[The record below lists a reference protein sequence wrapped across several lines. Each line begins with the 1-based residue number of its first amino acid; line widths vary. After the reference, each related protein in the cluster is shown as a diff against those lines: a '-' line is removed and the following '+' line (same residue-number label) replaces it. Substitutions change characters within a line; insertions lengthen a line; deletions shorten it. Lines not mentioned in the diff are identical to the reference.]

1 MLGGYYF
8 WWETFDFNFKN
19 IKMDL
24 VLIPISQENGT
35 PSSILVWFIK
45 SLKSSFNFG
54 SSFSYGNQTM
64 FWLYVIRFN

>member
-1 MLGGYYF
+1 
-8 WWETFDFNFKN
+8 
-19 IKMDL
+19 MDL